1 MIAGQEYRKLDWSLV
16 IAYLA
21 LTVIGWVNIFSAVY
35 DQEHATIFDLSQRYG
50 MQFIWMVTSYSIAFA
65 ILFLVNPKIYSTL
78 SGFIYGFS
86 LLLLAGVIFLGIEV
100 NGSNS
105 WFQIGPVRFQP
116 AELSKIATTVALASL
131 LSKYG
136 FNLKSPRGIITTALV
151 ILTPVLLIIMQKETG
166 SALVYSAFIFM
177 LYREGLSGWYL
188 AVGMLAIVLFL
199 VTMGI
204 SSFAAVIVLTAIM
217 TIVRGVTGKYPLR
230 HFLFLLFFVPAMIY
244 SPKLG
249 ELPFLEGIDDIHPTW
264 WLAVVLMPALSYHF
278 YKLFKAKMARMW
290 HLTLVFFAS
299 LMLIFS
305 VQFFF
310 ENVLQPH
317 QKARIENLLG
327 INVDLHGAGY
337 NVHQSKIAIGS
348 GGFMGKGFLKG
359 TQTKFNFV
367 PEQSTD
373 FIFCTIGEEWGFA
386 GSAML
391 ISLYLF
397 LIIKILNSAEK
408 QKDNFNRIYGYSLA
422 SVIFMHFLINIG
434 MTIGLMPV
442 IGIPL
447 PFVSYGGSSLWS
459 FTIFLFIFIRL
470 DLDRRK

>member
-1 MIAGQEYRKLDWSLV
+1 
-16 IAYLA
+16 
-21 LTVIGWVNIFSAVY
+21 
-35 DQEHATIFDLSQRYG
+35 
-50 MQFIWMVTSYSIAFA
+50 
-65 ILFLVNPKIYSTL
+65 
-78 SGFIYGFS
+78 
-86 LLLLAGVIFLGIEV
+86 
-100 NGSNS
+100 
-105 WFQIGPVRFQP
+105 
-116 AELSKIATTVALASL
+116 
-131 LSKYG
+131 
-136 FNLKSPRGIITTALV
+136 
-151 ILTPVLLIIMQKETG
+151 
-166 SALVYSAFIFM
+166 
-177 LYREGLSGWYL
+177 
-188 AVGMLAIVLFL
+188 
-199 VTMGI
+199 
-204 SSFAAVIVLTAIM
+204 
-217 TIVRGVTGKYPLR
+217 
-230 HFLFLLFFVPAMIY
+230 
-244 SPKLG
+244 
-249 ELPFLEGIDDIHPTW
+249 
-264 WLAVVLMPALSYHF
+264 
-278 YKLFKAKMARMW
+278 
-290 HLTLVFFAS
+290 
-299 LMLIFS
+299 MLIFS